1 MDFEHELEKLARQE
15 EALIFPAFDEDI
27 AWRLGEALRARAKAA
42 GQAVTIVI
50 RRGEDIVFLHAMPG
64 TSPANADWARRKH
77 NVVTLMQRSSYAVS
91 LECRRDGK
99 GLDEKMG
106 LPLRDYAW
114 HGGCFP
120 IRVAAAGM
128 IGTVTVSGLPQ
139 RADHELVVA
148 GLAQL
153 LGHDEATLAL
163 D

>member
-15 EALIFPAFDEDI
+15 DALVFSSFDEDL
-27 AWRLGEALRARAKAA
+27 AWRLGEILRSRARAA
-42 GQAVTIVI
+42 GLAVTIVI

-64 TSPANADWARRKH
+64 TTPANADWARRKH

-153 LGHDEATLAL
+153 LGHEEAALAL

>member
-1 MDFEHELEKLARQE
+1 MDFEHELERIARQE
-15 EALIFPAFDEDI
+15 HTLVFPAFDEDL
-27 AWRLGEALRARAKAA
+27 AWRLGETLRARALAA
-42 GQAVTIVI
+42 AQAVTIVI

-64 TSPANADWARRKH
+64 TTPANADWARRKH

-120 IRVAAAGM
+120 IRVAGAGM

-148 GLAQL
+148 ALAQL
-153 LGHDEATLAL
+153 LGHDAAALAL